1 MFIFSSFSYCSQNK
15 SVVFIK
21 ILYMGAQ
28 IYIVRK
34 KHENMRADFCMSK
47 PIKKDA
53 LEKAF
58 VRVLNGLIGD
68 KAQILEKLQSVTVC
82 GR

>member
-1 MFIFSSFSYCSQNK
+1 
-15 SVVFIK
+15 
-21 ILYMGAQ
+21 
-28 IYIVRK
+28 
-34 KHENMRADFCMSK
+34 MRADFCMSK

-68 KAQILEKLQSVTVC
+68 KAQILEKLQSVTVY